1 MDVLLIK
8 MSLVYYQKV
17 KVRMDKH
24 IFLAA
29 KTRRRI
35 CVLYVKQYKNSVILN
50 ISFYFSNYLQT
61 IDTINFPKF
70 LDKAHQIQN
79 FYVLVP
85 IWFLQYLNLNYNR
98 VFMFQCRFIIFY
110 HKSSCFPFR

>member
-24 IFLAA
+24 IFLVV
-29 KTRRRI
+29 KMRHRI

-50 ISFYFSNYLQT
+50 ISFYFWNYLKT
-61 IDTINFPKF
+61 IDTINFPRF
-70 LDKAHQIQN
+70 LNKVHQIHN

-85 IWFLQYLNLNYNR
+85 IWFLQYLILNYNR
-98 VFMFQCRFIIFY
+98 VFMFQYRFIIFY
-110 HKSSCFPFR
+110 HKSNCFPFC